1 MLGGLVGC
9 GKNTSEVPA
18 TDSTVGKTDT
28 IGKGN
33 EPIEMRNV
41 KYAPENYAMWD
52 SWTVEKDGKVYLI
65 HLKGLIDGNTYN
77 TDIGASGARF

>member
-1 MLGGLVGC
+1 MKSTKKRLLSALLCVTMLGGLVGC

-52 SWTVEKDGKVYLI
+52 S
-65 HLKGLIDGNTYN
+65 
-77 TDIGASGARF
+77 